1 MYESPPW
8 TSSRKIIL
16 PPPSLHF
23 FQWLDKHGY
32 GCCFWILKIGEK
44 KCISTLRNCK
54 CDTSE
59 YGMKFWINFI
69 NTAIVSLA
77 TWLECLNS
85 IRLNKPLDR
94 NSFVFFFNI
103 FSSPSLFSHQSTLL
117 ALTTTHEW
125 EKFNTNLLYLRSPLH
140 FSPPSIFFF
149 FFFSSYLLRIPWEN
163 AHFHR
168 LWNLLL
174 FYYNNCSC
182 IEIW

>member
-94 NSFVFFFNI
+94 NSFVFFLIFFPPLHYFPINPPFSPWQQHMNERNSTRTFSTWDHLCI
-103 FSSPSLFSHQSTLL
+103 FLLLRYFSSSSFLL
-117 ALTTTHEW
+117 ICFVYLEKMRTFIDFETYYSSTTT
-125 EKFNTNLLYLRSPLH
+125 TVLV
-140 FSPPSIFFF
+140 
-149 FFFSSYLLRIPWEN
+149 
-163 AHFHR
+163 
-168 LWNLLL
+168 
-174 FYYNNCSC
+174 
-182 IEIW
+182 